1 VTQVENKSRNAK
13 LTKQAVA
20 LYSKGKSIREISEKI
35 ECSYGKTHRLLTDA
49 GVELRPRGGSR
60 SAKK

>member
-1 VTQVENKSRNAK
+1 VTQVENKRRNTT
-13 LTKQAVA
+13 LTKQATS
-20 LYSKGKSIREISEKI
+20 LYKKGKSIREISEQI

-49 GVELRPRGGSR
+49 GVTFRPRGGSR

>member
-1 VTQVENKSRNAK
+1 MTQVENKTRNAR
-13 LTKQAVA
+13 LTKQATG
-20 LYSKGKSIREISEKI
+20 LYKKGKSIREIAEQI